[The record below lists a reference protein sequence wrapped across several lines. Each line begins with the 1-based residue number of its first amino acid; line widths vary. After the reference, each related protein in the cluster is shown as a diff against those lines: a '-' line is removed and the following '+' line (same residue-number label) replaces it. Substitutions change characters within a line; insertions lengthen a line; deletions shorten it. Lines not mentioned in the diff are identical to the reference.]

1 MWLSLIS
8 IRQCCFR
15 ELSMSLTYT
24 NNQTHV
30 YLKAGVM
37 KMGNCSLQST
47 VCQKLEN
54 LIWHIVKHLH
64 MLIAMDKEKK
74 SLIRYNQRGFSEKE
88 LEGERE

>member
-1 MWLSLIS
+1 
-8 IRQCCFR
+8 
-15 ELSMSLTYT
+15 
-24 NNQTHV
+24 
-30 YLKAGVM
+30 
-37 KMGNCSLQST
+37 MGNCSLQST